1 MVMNPQDEQMNK
13 PRGGLLGLFDKAMK
27 ADEDTGLSPLQNFAA
42 ALDPLI
48 LKDLRGGEGIR
59 QQGVQRA
66 ATMSKNKTVDMLR
79 QQGRNDLADAVMN
92 RTIGPKEAFSV
103 MQSEKAADTAFQ
115 RQKDLAAFS
124 AGLKAPAAPKLYS
137 EFAKLN
143 ADLQAGNISKDQ
155 YNASVQSFLNK
166 NKMSIRP
173 FRDINRKKTKVVTVG
188 SVKIGGDNPISVQS
202 MTNTLTTDIEATI
215 NQINQITEAG
225 GDLVRVSCPDKE
237 STQALKKIIA
247 PKKNLS
253 FSENFFHMCFGK
265 VPEKEIVKAF
275 DVSLIL
281 YAEHSFNVSTFTA
294 RTITSSLSDIHG
306 AITGAIASLKGPL
319 HGGANEEVMHM
330 MKKIKKPENALKW
343 INNALK
349 NKEVVMGFGH
359 RVYKSGDSRV
369 PTMRE
374 YFGKVAKIKKDKTFE
389 KIYDIVEKVMIK
401 KKNIHPNVDYPTGP
415 TYHLMGFDTDF
426 FTPIFVISRITGWS
440 AHIMEQHAA
449 NKLIRPLAKYKGS
462 KHRTVMQLN
471 QR

>member
-1 MVMNPQDEQMNK
+1 MSDDIK
-13 PRGGLLGLFDKAMK
+13 KGLLGIIV
-27 ADEDTGLSPLQNFAA
+27 DETEISKVMPEINSLTYRGYAA
-42 ALDPLI
+42 QDLCARCDFEEVAYLI
-48 LKDLRGGEGIR
+48 LNKELPNKKQLKEFKKELSKEI
-59 QQGVQRA
+59 
-66 ATMSKNKTVDMLR
+66 TLSKNLINILKQIPKKSHPMDVARTV
-79 QQGRNDLADAVMN
+79 V
-92 RTIGPKEAFSV
+92 SV
-103 MQSEKAADTAFQ
+103 M
-115 RQKDLAAFS
+115 
-124 AGLKAPAAPKLYS
+124 GL
-137 EFAKLN
+137 E
-143 ADLQAGNISKDQ
+143 
-155 YNASVQSFLNK
+155 
-166 NKMSIRP
+166 
-173 FRDINRKKTKVVTVG
+173 
-188 SVKIGGDNPISVQS
+188 
-202 MTNTLTTDIEATI
+202 
-215 NQINQITEAG
+215 
-225 GDLVRVSCPDKE
+225 DKE
-237 STQALKKIIA
+237 SKDNSPKANLRKAIRILAKTPTALATFYRLRKGKKIIT
-247 PKKNLS
+247 PKKKFS

-265 VPEKEIVKAF
+265 VPNKEIVKAF

-349 NKEVVMGFGH
+349 NKDVVMGFGH

-374 YFGKVAKIKKDKTFE
+374 YFKRVAIITKDKTFE

-401 KKNIHPNVDYPTGP
+401 EKNIYPNVDYPTGP

-449 NKLIRPLAKYKGS
+449 NKLIRPLASYKGS
-462 KHRTVMQLN
+462 KHRKVIQLN
-471 QR
+471 HR

>member
-1 MVMNPQDEQMNK
+1 MSEDIK
-13 PRGGLLGLFDKAMK
+13 KGLLGIVV
-27 ADEDTGLSPLQNFAA
+27 DETEISKVMPEINSLTYRGYAA
-42 ALDPLI
+42 QDLCARCDFEEVAYLI
-48 LKDLRGGEGIR
+48 LNKELPNKKQLKEFKKELSKEI
-59 QQGVQRA
+59 
-66 ATMSKNKTVDMLR
+66 TLSKNLINILKQIPKKSHPMDVART
-79 QQGRNDLADAVMN
+79 AV
-92 RTIGPKEAFSV
+92 SV
-103 MQSEKAADTAFQ
+103 MGLEDKETKDNSQKANLRKAIRILAKTPTA
-115 RQKDLAAFS
+115 LAAFYR
-124 AGLKAPAAPKLYS
+124 L
-137 EFAKLN
+137 
-143 ADLQAGNISKDQ
+143 
-155 YNASVQSFLNK
+155 
-166 NKMSIRP
+166 
-173 FRDINRKKTKVVTVG
+173 RKG
-188 SVKIGGDNPISVQS
+188 
-202 MTNTLTTDIEATI
+202 
-215 NQINQITEAG
+215 
-225 GDLVRVSCPDKE
+225 
-237 STQALKKIIA
+237 KKIIA

-253 FSENFFHMCFGK
+253 FSENFFYMCFGK
-265 VPEKEIVKAF
+265 VPNKEIVKAF

-343 INNALK
+343 ITKALK
-349 NKEVVMGFGH
+349 NKDVVMGFGH

-374 YFGKVAKIKKDKTFE
+374 YFKRVAIIKKDKTFE

-401 KKNIHPNVDYPTGP
+401 EKNIYPNVDYPTGP

-449 NKLIRPLAKYKGS
+449 NKLIRPLASYKGS
-462 KHRTVMQLN
+462 KHRKVIQLN

>member
-1 MVMNPQDEQMNK
+1 MDVA
-13 PRGGLLGLFDKAMK
+13 R
-27 ADEDTGLSPLQNFAA
+27 T
-42 ALDPLI
+42 
-48 LKDLRGGEGIR
+48 
-59 QQGVQRA
+59 
-66 ATMSKNKTVDMLR
+66 
-79 QQGRNDLADAVMN
+79 AV
-92 RTIGPKEAFSV
+92 SV
-103 MQSEKAADTAFQ
+103 MGLEDKETSDSSPDANMRKALRIFAKTPTA
-115 RQKDLAAFS
+115 LAAF
-124 AGLKAPAAPKLYS
+124 YR
-137 EFAKLN
+137 
-143 ADLQAGNISKDQ
+143 
-155 YNASVQSFLNK
+155 
-166 NKMSIRP
+166 IR
-173 FRDINRKKTKVVTVG
+173 KG
-188 SVKIGGDNPISVQS
+188 Q
-202 MTNTLTTDIEATI
+202 
-215 NQINQITEAG
+215 
-225 GDLVRVSCPDKE
+225 
-237 STQALKKIIA
+237 KIIK
-247 PKKNLS
+247 PKKDLS
-253 FSENFFHMCFGK
+253 FAENFFYMCFGK
-265 VPEKEIVKAF
+265 VPQKEIVKAF

-330 MKKIKKPENALKW
+330 MRKIKKPENALKW
-343 INNALK
+343 INSALK

-462 KHRTVMQLN
+462 KHRKVMELN
-471 QR
+471 YR